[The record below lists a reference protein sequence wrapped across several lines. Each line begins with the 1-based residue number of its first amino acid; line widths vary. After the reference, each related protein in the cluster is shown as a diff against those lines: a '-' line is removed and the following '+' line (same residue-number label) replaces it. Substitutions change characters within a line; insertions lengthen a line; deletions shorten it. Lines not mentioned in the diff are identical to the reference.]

1 MNAAAR
7 YSSSSS
13 VLTGILQ
20 SSKGPATFSL
30 SSSLSLGRSPSI
42 FFLLLIYALL
52 FFLLTRSASFYPSL
66 FFSSISR
73 TEREEKHEEE
83 YGGKVKLII
92 NFPRQI
98 NKEKKRRGG

>member
-20 SSKGPATFSL
+20 SSKGQAKQQH
-30 SSSLSLGRSPSI
+30 SLSLLLSLCRSPSI
-42 FFLLLIYALL
+42 FLIRYASFLSTYSL
-52 FFLLTRSASFYPSL
+52 SASFYPSL
-66 FFSSISR
+66 FFLSR

-98 NKEKKRRGG
+98 NKEKKEGG